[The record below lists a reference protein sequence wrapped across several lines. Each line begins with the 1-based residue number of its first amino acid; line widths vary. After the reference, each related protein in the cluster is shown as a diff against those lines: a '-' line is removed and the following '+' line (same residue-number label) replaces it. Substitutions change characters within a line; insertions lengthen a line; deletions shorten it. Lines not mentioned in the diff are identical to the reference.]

1 MRKANPHN
9 LNYNHKFAARSRD
22 WPVLP
27 SSTVIWAS
35 ASAKLLMRKV
45 SVKPGQQSARESS
58 IRFAVVTEKLM
69 VMPVERLRQVFL
81 SIMRVNV
88 KQQNPR
94 LAEELQES
102 GVRMA
107 WHVLMIRVIPAIPNT
122 GEQIV
127 RGYVLPGRV
136 SDIFLCVF

>member
-1 MRKANPHN
+1 
-9 LNYNHKFAARSRD
+9 
-22 WPVLP
+22 
-27 SSTVIWAS
+27 
-35 ASAKLLMRKV
+35 MRKV

-58 IRFAVVTEKLM
+58 IRFVVVTEKLM

-81 SIMRVNV
+81 SIIGVNV
-88 KQQNPR
+88 KQQNLR

-107 WHVLMIRVIPAIPNT
+107 KHVLMIRVIPAIPSK

-127 RGYVLPGRV
+127 RGYVLPDRV
-136 SDIFLCVF
+136 SDILLSSYCS